1 MALIIISLWCSYEN
15 YFLVGGDFDQA
26 FIFGRESELISLHVL
41 GIGMTMKLFAE
52 LIIFPE

>member
-1 MALIIISLWCSYEN
+1 MRCSYEN

-26 FIFGRESELISLHVL
+26 LIFGPESELISLHVL

-52 LIIFPE
+52 IIIFPGSHVC